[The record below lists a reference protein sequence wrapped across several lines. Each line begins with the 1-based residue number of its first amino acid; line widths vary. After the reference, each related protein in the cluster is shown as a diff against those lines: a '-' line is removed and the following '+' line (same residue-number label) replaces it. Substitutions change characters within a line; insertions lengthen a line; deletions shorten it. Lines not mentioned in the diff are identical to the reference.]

1 MTRKEYLAES
11 SRLTGTATIL
21 DCLPG
26 QPAIVRLDRTIFHAQ
41 GGGQKADHGWIGPA
55 RVVHVVHNGDGV
67 DHHVEDAGGLGVGTE
82 VALKV
87 DGDWRRLNAAMHTA
101 GHLVAGVVESLYPE
115 LKATAGHQ
123 WPGEGRVE
131 FVGELGAQDISIQA
145 INARLAADIA
155 RALPV
160 TIVGD
165 AFTNRAIRIGEYAP
179 IACGGT
185 HVGRLDDIAQASV
198 RSLKAKGGKVRLGY
212 DATPRE

>member
-55 RVVHVVHNGDGV
+55 RVVHVVHNGDRV